1 MLFLKTPKET
11 LGRIAK
17 SSTRILKT
25 PEVLIFIKPVTPAEE
40 LEINNAGAE
49 RHLRDDSLH
58 KN

>member
-11 LGRIAK
+11 LDRMARP
-17 SSTRILKT
+17 STRILKT
-25 PEVLIFIKPVTPAEE
+25 PEVLIFIKPVTPAED
-40 LEINNAGAE
+40 LEIYNAGAK